1 MPMPVEAL
9 PWGSTSTISTDLPQA
24 ASAVA
29 RLMAVVVLPTP
40 PFWLA
45 IARTRARFGAEIAGL
60 GSCWL
65 TSDMLQAKDSA
76 RRELGRAQSE
86 LQSLMRTSYA
96 VLCLTKKSSTD
107 TVRKVTELNTWN
119 KRANG
124 RRSQAYCY
132 TGNT

>member
-29 RLMAVVVLPTP
+29 RLMAGVVLPSP

-65 TSDMLQAKDSA
+65 TSDMLQAKDRA
-76 RRELGRAQSE
+76 RRVRGADLAHDRHIPPFADPGQFFIHSLP
-86 LQSLMRTSYA
+86 LQ
-96 VLCLTKKSSTD
+96 K
-107 TVRKVTELNTWN
+107 
-119 KRANG
+119 
-124 RRSQAYCY
+124 
-132 TGNT
+132 